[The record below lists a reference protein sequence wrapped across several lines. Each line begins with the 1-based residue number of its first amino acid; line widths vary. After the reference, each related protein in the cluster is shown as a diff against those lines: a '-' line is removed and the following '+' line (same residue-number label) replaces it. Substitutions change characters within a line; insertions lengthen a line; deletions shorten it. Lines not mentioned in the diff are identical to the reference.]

1 MRERLLVD
9 AAPPIV
15 FHRELGLM
23 FGIEGALFVQQLY
36 YWSDKGTRDDGYIY
50 KSKAEWE
57 EETLISRYKQDKI
70 VKELKKLGVLLTKVL
85 KVNGVTLLHYK
96 LEVGKVS
103 NLLSGKRETYFRE
116 SKKPANEGIETETT
130 TETTTDI
137 DTIPQKAKTET
148 SEGTPSAVAPD
159 GATDDGDGTFPI
171 SSALQVA
178 PGGAPDEVLTPG
190 GRAPDPIASVIALF
204 GNLNPTIYRLY
215 ANKTQRQAAQNLLK
229 HHGAT
234 KVVNAVRFAESIV
247 AETYA
252 PVITT
257 PLQLE
262 SKWGAL
268 QAYYLK
274 KQSQNNQVTGK
285 NYDE

>member
-1 MRERLLVD
+1 MMVPR
-9 AAPPIV
+9 
-15 FHRELGLM
+15 
-23 FGIEGALFVQQLY
+23 
-36 YWSDKGTRDDGYIY
+36 
-50 KSKAEWE
+50 
-57 EETLISRYKQDKI
+57 
-70 VKELKKLGVLLTKVL
+70 
-85 KVNGVTLLHYK
+85 
-96 LEVGKVS
+96 
-103 NLLSGKRETYFRE
+103 
-116 SKKPANEGIETETT
+116 
-130 TETTTDI
+130 
-137 DTIPQKAKTET
+137 IPQKAKTET

>member
-1 MRERLLVD
+1 MKKIKERLLVD

-15 FHRELGLM
+15 FHRELGLI

-36 YWSDKGTRDDGYIY
+36 YWSDKGTREDGYIY

-57 EETLISRYKQDKI
+57 EETLISRYQQDKI
-70 VKELKKLGVLLTKVL
+70 VKELKRLGVLFTKVL

-116 SKKPANEGIETETT
+116 SKKPTNEGIETETT

-137 DTIPQKAKTET
+137 DTIQQKAKMATKRQPNGNQIAPMPTAASPTE
-148 SEGTPSAVAPD
+148 SAEHVE
-159 GATDDGDGTFPI
+159 I
-171 SSALQVA
+171 VN
-178 PGGAPDEVLTPG
+178 
-190 GRAPDPIASVIALF
+190 VIELF
-204 GNLNPTIYRLY
+204 SKLNPSVYRLY
-215 ANKTQRQAAQNLLK
+215 GNKTQRGAAKNLLK
-229 HHGAT
+229 HQGLE
-234 KVVNAVRFAESIV
+234 KVTNAVHFLEAV
-247 AETYA
+247 ASEQYA

-262 SKWGAL
+262 SKWGVL
-268 QAYYLK
+268 QAYYIK
-274 KQSQNNQVTGK
+274 KQGQTNQPKGK
-285 NYDE
+285 NYD